1 MWKAYSRLSSSGYG
15 KPVRMVSNSKSGRN
29 QLFIK
34 PALANRMEVIFGQA
48 EAAAMADHALMLTV
62 TSP

>member
-1 MWKAYSRLSSSGYG
+1 
-15 KPVRMVSNSKSGRN
+15 MVSNSKSGRN